1 MIMEP
6 KDKTDNWIDAN
17 LKKHSKEKKK
27 LKLKTLH
34 EMDKLILCYMNS
46 ILRSQLLSYDI
57 IRLILLFYMYDLSK
71 YEYISVFTETNKALI
86 KKGHLSAFN
95 LTDNLYSMDIQRKD
109 INSSLSQLF
118 TEIYGTTFR
127 LFSLNKFP
135 PFIRNNLFPKYGKM
149 ISDNLNLHVLFRMEA
164 NKKVNYDMSASLIE
178 LDEHKLLSTN
188 NKKKK
193 KKSEFDRC
201 ELLQSSI
208 HGLIALGGDTKKV
221 QFLNWNKL
229 NNKFEWNDNGIKSM
243 NEKRIN
249 HKAVFLENHSKIFT
263 CGGNTATYTGEIY
276 DFKKNKWKKIK
287 NMNMHHSCFGIYY
300 DKNRNYVYSLASYS
314 GHKKCEKYDFHKNE
328 WYYLPNV
335 NYKHRWHPVV
345 KMMDN
350 NNVLMIT
357 GDFYKYNK
365 DQKDWGHSE
374 YLDLRDNTFKKWKII
389 NKDISKALQFK
400 DNDYYH
406 QKYMRGIWLL

>member
-208 HGLIALGGDTKKV
+208 YGLIVLGGGT
-221 QFLNWNKL
+221 WNKKGIVNVL
-229 NNKFEWNDNGIKSM
+229 KWNKNNEKFEWDSNKISAMNKARFNHRAVIFDNDNKIFVCGGNNGIKSAELYSFETNEWINVKSM
-243 NEKRIN
+243 NYARDC
-249 HKAVFLENHSKIFT
+249 HG
-263 CGGNTATYTGEIY
+263 C
-276 DFKKNKWKKIK
+276 
-287 NMNMHHSCFGIYY
+287 YY
-300 DKNRNYVYSLASYS
+300 DKYRNVIYVLDTYD
-314 GHKKCEKYDFHKNE
+314 GHKKCEKYVCEKNQ
-328 WYYLPNV
+328 WYNLPDL
-335 NYKHRWHPVV
+335 NYTHRWNPVV
-345 KMMDN
+345 KMIDN
-350 NNVLMIT
+350 NNILMIT
-357 GDFYKYNK
+357 GDF
-365 DQKDWGHSE
+365 
-374 YLDLRDNTFKKWKII
+374 
-389 NKDISKALQFK
+389 
-400 DNDYYH
+400 
-406 QKYMRGIWLL
+406 